1 MRKITSVF
9 LLMMSYFAAH
19 AQLTINNPSFENW
32 TDVGAKKEEPQ
43 FWNSNQ
49 TGGGQAASTFAP
61 QTCFREANNPHSGTY
76 CARVQTGSAVGIAV
90 NGSLTTGRV
99 EAPSTNKSEGY
110 IRTIANDPNFNM
122 PFNGRPDS
130 IIFWYRFTKQGS
142 DYPRVEARLHVGNAY
157 SPEAPVNNNHPDS
170 SVNIIARA
178 VWTGPAATQGSW
190 VRISV
195 PFTYVDNRTPQFIL
209 ITSTSSGDQTSGT
222 SGSTM
227 WLDDFSLF
235 YQPTVVV
242 GTIAPTTYF
251 VSATQGSTMNIPFT
265 LLGDFTAGNTV
276 TAQLSDASGS
286 FANPTVIGSTTA
298 IASGTIAATIPAAT
312 ANGTAYRVRL
322 VTSTPSLT
330 SANNGVNLTIINVIN
345 SIAPTTTQTIPSATN
360 GTALTVTETAG
371 ATSRVW
377 KSAATSGGTYTN
389 ITPAQ
394 TGTTYSPILIA
405 GGTYYVVCETTY
417 PGGLKVVSNEVIIN
431 VIGNSIAPP
440 APQSIAV
447 NGNGQTLTVTETN
460 PATSREWKYA
470 TTTGGPYLSFSP
482 AKTGTTYVPNFAT
495 SATYFVVCQSV
506 IGATTVTSNEV
517 EIEVSTPLLS
527 TGTIVGSPFE
537 FSVSA
542 PAASV
547 QVPYFTTSSVF
558 NYTNVFT
565 AQLSDGNGSF
575 STPTVIG
582 TRQDTTS
589 GIINATIPSSMLSG
603 LAYRIRVISSNIA
616 VNGSNNGVDLI
627 IDQFSTSVSPSASQS
642 ILYGTNGSSLTA
654 APSQTATNEWK
665 FSTTSGG
672 PYTSFSPAQTGAT
685 YTPNFAAPGTYY
697 VVVVSKNQYN
707 DEVTSNEVEIT
718 VTNGSTLTTS
728 VVTGSPFLVSPSA
741 VVTTSV
747 DFTSDVFFN
756 AGNVFTAELSDN
768 NGSFAN
774 PVTIGSL
781 TSSTIGT
788 ITATIPN
795 NSVSGT
801 GYRIRV
807 VASNPAIVGTFCTN
821 DLTIVP
827 YEMTVAPNDTQFIGV
842 NQTGTAIVSTPTHTS
857 TYNWLYSD
865 LSGFAYQP
873 FNPAQTTSTCLPVFN
888 TVGTWYVVC
897 ETTNSWSDKLTSQ
910 EVVVIVSPSIG
921 LPSTPNDKVTIYW
934 SAGELAVDLTQSK
947 AQTATIELLNLSGQV
962 VMNAPLNSASLNR
975 LATHLSEGI
984 YLFHL
989 TTDLGHHTGKI
1000 KK

>member
-1 MRKITSVF
+1 MRKIN
-9 LLMMSYFAAH
+9 LLFILLVAMLSLQ
-19 AQLTINNPSFENW
+19 AQLVINNPSFENW

-49 TGGGQAASTFAP
+49 TGGGQASSSFAP
-61 QTCFREANNPHSGTY
+61 QTCFREATNPHSGTY
-76 CARVQTGSAVGIAV
+76 CVRVQTGSAIGIAV
-90 NGSLTTGRV
+90 NGSLTTGCV
-99 EAPSTNKSEGY
+99 EAPSTNKSDGY
-110 IRTIANDPNFNM
+110 IRTIATDPSFNM

-130 IIFWYRFTKQGS
+130 IVFWYRYTKQGS

-157 SPEAPVNNNHPDS
+157 APEAPVNSNHPDS

-178 VWTGPAATQGSW
+178 VWTGPAATQATW
-190 VRISV
+190 TRISI

-209 ITSTSSGDQTSGT
+209 ITSTSSGDQTGGT
-222 SGSTM
+222 INSTM

-235 YQPTVVV
+235 YQPAVVV
-242 GTIAPTTYF
+242 GTIAPTTYY
-251 VSATQGSTMNIPFT
+251 VSATQGSTINIPFT

-276 TAQLSDASGS
+276 TAELSDASGS
-286 FANPTVIGSTTA
+286 FAAPTIIGSVVAT
-298 IASGTIAATIPAAT
+298 ASGTIAATVPAAT
-312 ANGTAYRVRL
+312 PNGSAYRVRL
-322 VTSTPSLT
+322 VTSTPNLT
-330 SANNGVNLTIINVIN
+330 SANNGVNLTVVNVAT
-345 SIAPTTTQTIPSATN
+345 SIAPTTAQTIPSATN
-360 GTALTVTETAG
+360 GSPLTVTETAG
-371 ATSRVW
+371 AASRVW
-377 KSAATSGGTYTN
+377 QFATTSGGTYTN
-389 ITPAQ
+389 IAPAQ
-394 TGTTYSPILIA
+394 TATVYTPNFIA

-417 PGGLKVVSNEVIIN
+417 PGGLKVVSNEVEIN

-470 TTTGGPYLSFSP
+470 TTSGGPYLSFVP
-482 AKTGTTYVPNFAT
+482 AQTGATYVPNFAT

-506 IGATTVTSNEV
+506 IGANTVTSNEV
-517 EIEVSTPLLS
+517 EIEVTTPLLS
-527 TGTIVGSPFE
+527 TGTIAGSPFE

-542 PAASV
+542 PAANV

-575 STPTVIG
+575 AAPTVIG

-627 IDQFSTSVSPSASQS
+627 IDQFSTTAAPSAAQS
-642 ILYGTNGSSLTA
+642 ILYGTNGTVLTA

-665 FSTTSGG
+665 FATTSGG
-672 PYTSFSPAQTGAT
+672 AYSSFSPAETGAT
-685 YTPNFAAPGTYY
+685 YTPNFAAPGVYY
-697 VVVVSKNQYN
+697 VVVVSTNQYN
-707 DEVTSNEVEIT
+707 DEVTSNEIEIT
-718 VTNGSTLTTS
+718 VTNGITLTTA

-741 VVTTSV
+741 VVTTPV
-747 DFTSDVFFN
+747 DFTSDVYFN

-768 NGSFAN
+768 SGSFAS
-774 PVTIGSL
+774 PIVIGSL
-781 TSSTIGT
+781 TSATIGT
-788 ITATIPN
+788 IPATIPN
-795 NSVSGT
+795 SSVSGN

-807 VASNPAIVGTFCTN
+807 VSSDPAIVGVECSN

-827 YEMTVAPNDTQFIGV
+827 FEMNVAPNDSQFIGV

-865 LSGFAYQP
+865 LSGFGYQS
-873 FNPAQTTSTCLPVFN
+873 FAPAQTTATCLPLFA

-897 ETTNSWSDKLTSQ
+897 EATNSWSDKLTSQ
-910 EVVVIVSPSIG
+910 EVVVVVSPSIG
-921 LPSTPNDKVTIYW
+921 LPNTPNDKVTIYW
-934 SAGELAVDLTQSK
+934 SNGELAVDLTQSK
-947 AQTATIELLNLSGQV
+947 AQIGSIELVNLSGQV
-962 VMNAPLNSASLNR
+962 VINAPLNAHTLNR
-975 LATHLSEGI
+975 LKNNLSEGI
-984 YLFHL
+984 YIFQLK
-989 TTDLGHHTGKI
+989 TDLGNHTGKL